1 MELVKD
7 VGGRPQ
13 KSLSEQQVQEV
24 KTLAGVLSKQQLA
37 AYFGMCEN
45 TLNEICKRQRSSL
58 RLHQVLKK
66 QPPERPYKHFL
77 M

>member
-1 MELVKD
+1 MSLMNVDLAMELVKD

-45 TLNEICKRQRSSL
+45 TLNEICKAVKYPASQCRT
-58 RLHQVLKK
+58 K
-66 QPPERPYKHFL
+66 
-77 M
+77 

>member
-37 AYFGMCEN
+37 AYFGKCEN
-45 TLNEICKRQRSSL
+45 TLNEICKAVKYPANQCRT
-58 RLHQVLKK
+58 K
-66 QPPERPYKHFL
+66 
-77 M
+77 

>member
-24 KTLAGVLSKQQLA
+24 KTLGRRTLKA
-37 AYFGMCEN
+37 AA
-45 TLNEICKRQRSSL
+45 S
-58 RLHQVLKK
+58 RLFRYVREHAQ
-66 QPPERPYKHFL
+66 
-77 M
+77 